1 MEWQANIID
10 DVEQESPEWFELR
23 RGIPTA
29 SMFACL
35 MARGEQKGRLTY
47 LYKLAGERI
56 TGELAESYSN
66 EAMEAGKRDEPE
78 LRKHYGFV
86 RDCEPRQVAFVRALK
101 CGCSPDALIGDD
113 GVLEIKRT
121 APHLLIP
128 MLLEPSKFPAKH
140 FAQCQGALLVTGR
153 KWCDLLVGHPKMP
166 QKLII
171 RAERDEAYIS
181 DLRDAIDVFELE
193 LRRLVEKLK

>member
-1 MEWQANIID
+1 MEIFDSI
-10 DVEQESPEWFELR
+10 EQGSAEWHELR

-29 SMFACL
+29 SMFKTL
-35 MARGEQKGRLTY
+35 MAKTDKRAGRSTY

-78 LRKHYGFV
+78 LRRDYAFL
-86 RDCEPRQVAFVRALK
+86 RDCTPREVAFVRNGK
-101 CGCSPDALIGDD
+101 CGCSPDALIGED

-128 MLLEPSKFPAKH
+128 MLLEPAKFPTMH
-140 FAQCQGALLVTGR
+140 YAQCQGALMVTDR

-166 QKLII
+166 KPLII
-171 RAERDEAYIS
+171 RAERDEPYIQE
-181 DLRDAIDVFELE
+181 LRNEVDIFDLE

>member
-1 MEWQANIID
+1 MEIFDTI
-10 DVEQESPEWFELR
+10 EQGSPEWHELR

-29 SMFACL
+29 SMFKTL
-35 MARGEQKGRLTY
+35 MAKSDARAGRSTY

-56 TGELAESYSN
+56 TGEPAENYTN
-66 EAMEAGKRDEPE
+66 EAMDAGKRDEPE
-78 LRKHYGFV
+78 LRERYTARSIVTVK
-86 RDCEPRQVAFVRALK
+86 QVAFVRNGK
-101 CGCSPDALIGDD
+101 CGCSPDALIDDD

-128 MLLEPSKFPAKH
+128 MLLEPTKFPKMH
-140 FAQCQGALLVTGR
+140 YAQCQGALMVTER

-166 QKLII
+166 NELVI
-171 RAERDEAYIS
+171 RTERDEQYIAQ
-181 DLRDAIDVFELE
+181 LRDEVDLFDLE